1 MNCLV
6 SNEERF
12 IHTDIFVNNWNALH
26 LCLVCI
32 NKGFSKSFVLVQL
45 VSNIVRLIPTPKK
58 TTLKNRTL
66 VLHWSRYSMKYA
78 QFETSFAHT
87 AVQHTGIACG
97 KGLSK
102 RPIIGLKTGKSP
114 MTKLSHAWSKSMGRN
129 DTISHTTTTYYYV
142 LGNKNIGKMP

>member
-1 MNCLV
+1 MQCALWNKEFAKGASRKFFFSLPV
-6 SNEERF
+6 QQAKF
-12 IHTDIFVNNWNALH
+12 LNW
-26 LCLVCI
+26 
-32 NKGFSKSFVLVQL
+32 SQ
-45 VSNIVRLIPTPKK
+45 PQKK
-58 TTLKNRTL
+58 ITLKNRTL

-78 QFETSFAHT
+78 QFRTSFAHT

>member
-1 MNCLV
+1 MRTRNCLHQCNV
-6 SNEERF
+6 HYETKSSQKGQVGNSFLVYPSN
-12 IHTDIFVNNWNALH
+12 
-26 LCLVCI
+26 
-32 NKGFSKSFVLVQL
+32 KKS
-45 VSNIVRLIPTPKK
+45 SWIDPNPKK

-78 QFETSFAHT
+78 QFGTSFAHT

>member
-1 MNCLV
+1 MHTRNCLHQCNV
-6 SNEERF
+6 HYETKRSQKGQVGNSFLVYPSNKQSSW
-12 IHTDIFVNNWNALH
+12 IDPN
-26 LCLVCI
+26 
-32 NKGFSKSFVLVQL
+32 
-45 VSNIVRLIPTPKK
+45 PKK
-58 TTLKNRTL
+58 TTLKNRAL

-78 QFETSFAHT
+78 QFRTSFAHT